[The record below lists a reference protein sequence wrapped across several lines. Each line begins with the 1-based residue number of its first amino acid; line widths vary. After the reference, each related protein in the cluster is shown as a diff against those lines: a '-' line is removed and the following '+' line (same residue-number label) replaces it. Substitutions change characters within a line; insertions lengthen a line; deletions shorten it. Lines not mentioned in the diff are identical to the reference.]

1 MAQHRLCGKRWLIAN
16 IHWIIE
22 KVREFRKNI
31 HFCFIDYAKAFGC
44 VDDNKLWKILKE
56 VEMQDHLTF
65 LLRNFYVGQE
75 TTVRTR
81 HGTMNLFKI
90 GKEDIK
96 VVYCHLAYI
105 TYMQS
110 TSNEMQGWMNHK
122 MESRFPRELSTTS
135 DMQMIPL

>member
-1 MAQHRLCGKRWLIAN
+1 MGIPHHITC
-16 IHWIIE
+16 
-22 KVREFRKNI
+22 
-31 HFCFIDYAKAFGC
+31 
-44 VDDNKLWKILKE
+44 
-56 VEMQDHLTF
+56 